1 MKKKVS
7 ESRVEQVYQVR
18 PEHLNGAGRLF
29 GGQLMA
35 WIDEVAG
42 LTAIR
47 HAQHNVITASVD
59 NLKFIRGVYQGDLV
73 VLIGQVTYVGNT
85 SMEVRVDTYI
95 ERLDGTRHP
104 VNRAYL
110 TIVAVDSDGKPD
122 PRFPDS
128 KSKASGSKPSG
139 KPERNAKNCGL
150 RAARKAFKYFQNYF
164 SSTT

>member
-7 ESRVEQVYQVR
+7 DSRVEQVFQVR

-47 HAQHNVITASVD
+47 HSQHNVTTASVD
-59 NLKFIRGVYQGDLV
+59 NLKFMRGVYQGDLV

-85 SMEVRVDTYI
+85 SMEVRVDTYV
-95 ERLDGTRHP
+95 ENLDGTRHP

-110 TIVAVDSDGKPD
+110 TIVAVDSDGKPT
-122 PRFPDS
+122 PVPGLEIESVGEQAEWEAGKKRKELRIARS
-128 KSKASGSKPSG
+128 KEG
-139 KPERNAKNCGL
+139 
-150 RAARKAFKYFQNYF
+150 F
-164 SSTT
+164 